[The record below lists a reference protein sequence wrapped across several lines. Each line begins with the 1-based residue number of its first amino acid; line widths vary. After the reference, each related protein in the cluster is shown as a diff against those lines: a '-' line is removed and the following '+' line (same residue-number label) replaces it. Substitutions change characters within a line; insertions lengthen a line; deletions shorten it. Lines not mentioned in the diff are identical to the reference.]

1 MKRRTILAILYDPKQ
16 DKYGIIN
23 WLWLWN
29 YTFILGWVDEGETAI
44 DAARREIY
52 EETGYKKFR
61 LVRKLGEFQTEFWHA
76 VKKRNQHNITDA
88 YLFELIDDEHDT
100 WAKEDNENLEFIWMT
115 KEEILTHNQHEEL
128 RNYYLW
134 LASWSDVVRQWESI
148 DLYNEYN
155 PCPTYRRECDTLDT
169 FVCSSFYFLRYPDA
183 HNPDQLADPIL
194 LNKCLPVDFY
204 IGGKEHTVGHLLYAR
219 FVHKFLYDQGL
230 LSSPEPFQKLV
241 HQGMVLGAD
250 GRKMS
255 KRRGNVI
262 DPIEVI
268 EKFGSDA
275 VRTYLMFMGPVEQD
289 KTRNNSALAG
299 IRKFLERVERLL
311 SLSKLSS
318 SMNKDVEIAF
328 HKAIKWLTDDMEK
341 LKFNTAVSKLMIL
354 LNSIEEHKSI
364 TSQQLQTFGI
374 LLSSFAPQLA
384 QQLRTETGGEGLVEL
399 QSRPTYDMSLIQ
411 ELTIS
416 LPVQVNGKVRANLAV
431 AADIDETTALSLA
444 QDHPNVQKY
453 LANQKIRK
461 VIYVQ
466 WKILNIVI

>member
-1 MKRRTILAILYDPKQ
+1 
-16 DKYGIIN
+16 
-23 WLWLWN
+23 
-29 YTFILGWVDEGETAI
+29 
-44 DAARREIY
+44 
-52 EETGYKKFR
+52 
-61 LVRKLGEFQTEFWHA
+61 
-76 VKKRNQHNITDA
+76 
-88 YLFELIDDEHDT
+88 
-100 WAKEDNENLEFIWMT
+100 
-115 KEEILTHNQHEEL
+115 
-128 RNYYLW
+128 
-134 LASWSDVVRQWESI
+134 
-148 DLYNEYN
+148 
-155 PCPTYRRECDTLDT
+155 
-169 FVCSSFYFLRYPDA
+169 VCSSFYFLRYPDA

-328 HKAIKWLTDDMEK
+328 HKAIK
-341 LKFNTAVSKLMIL
+341 
-354 LNSIEEHKSI
+354 
-364 TSQQLQTFGI
+364 
-374 LLSSFAPQLA
+374 
-384 QQLRTETGGEGLVEL
+384 
-399 QSRPTYDMSLIQ
+399 
-411 ELTIS
+411 
-416 LPVQVNGKVRANLAV
+416 
-431 AADIDETTALSLA
+431 
-444 QDHPNVQKY
+444 
-453 LANQKIRK
+453 
-461 VIYVQ
+461 
-466 WKILNIVI
+466 